1 MRALASVAAYLFLTA
16 LAPARCAVVEVLNV
30 QPSAQ
35 RVRITTLRDAKP
47 VGNVPVA
54 VLSADEQPRFSFST
68 NNKGTAV
75 LPKLS
80 PGRYH
85 IAATAPGGF
94 RADLILEVTVQPGRK
109 TSSFSMDLVLKPPPP
124 PTMEE
129 KIAAAE
135 NTAPAE
141 SLKVFTGFVVDP
153 TGAAL
158 AETAIAFYPKGS
170 RGRRAAA
177 ETRSDESGRFSVH
190 LPAGTYTAVFRRSG
204 FAARFFVFE
213 IADSGESKDLRV
225 ALQLAEST

>member
-153 TGAAL
+153 HRSCACRNSDRVLSKRIARQTCSRRNQIRRVWPLLGAFACWNL
-158 AETAIAFYPKGS
+158 H
-170 RGRRAAA
+170 RRLSQEWICCAVL
-177 ETRSDESGRFSVH
+177 RFRNSG
-190 LPAGTYTAVFRRSG
+190 
-204 FAARFFVFE
+204 
-213 IADSGESKDLRV
+213 
-225 ALQLAEST
+225 